1 MPTSKSM
8 PANGSNVSDRT
19 SSFILGRRAYN
30 FSSHNPS
37 NVNKNI
43 DYSSVL
49 GKPSSI
55 VYGKPLNNIGNDLRI
70 QRLRLTTI
78 GVASMRIKASNDYVH
93 LNGKN
98 QDINLINNV
107 LSRVRGGGSIVSKKG
122 QSDCTFCV

>member
-1 MPTSKSM
+1 MSTSNKILTSKRM
-8 PANGSNVSDRT
+8 PSNGSNVSDRT
-19 SSFILGRRAYN
+19 STFILGRRAYN

-55 VYGKPLNNIGNDLRI
+55 VYGKPLNDTSNDLRI
-70 QRLRLTTI
+70 QRLRLATI
-78 GVASMRIKASNDYVH
+78 GIASMRVKDSNDYIQ

-98 QDINLINNV
+98 QDKNLVNNV
-107 LSRVRGGGSIVSKKG
+107 LSRVRGSGSIVSKKG
-122 QSDCTFCV
+122 Q

>member
-1 MPTSKSM
+1 MPTSKKIITSKSM
-8 PANGSNVSDRT
+8 PSNGSNVSDRT
-19 SSFILGRRAYN
+19 STFVLGRRAYN

-55 VYGKPLNNIGNDLRI
+55 IHGKPLNDTSSDLRI
-70 QRLRLTTI
+70 QRLRLSTI
-78 GVASMRIKASNDYVH
+78 GIASMRVKYSKDYIQ

-98 QDINLINNV
+98 QDKNLINNV
-107 LSRVRGGGSIVSKKG
+107 LSRVRGGGSVVSKKG
-122 QSDCTFCV
+122 Q

>member
-1 MPTSKSM
+1 MSASNKILTSKKM
-8 PANGSNVSDRT
+8 PSNGSNVSDRT
-19 SSFILGRRAYN
+19 STFILGRRAYN

-55 VYGKPLNNIGNDLRI
+55 VYGKPLNDTSNDLRI
-70 QRLRLTTI
+70 QRLRLATI
-78 GVASMRIKASNDYVH
+78 GIASMRVKDSNDYIQ

-98 QDINLINNV
+98 QDKNLVNNV
-107 LSRVRGGGSIVSKKG
+107 LSRVRGSGSIVSKRG
-122 QSDCTFCV
+122 Q

>member
-1 MPTSKSM
+1 MSASNKILTSKKM
-8 PANGSNVSDRT
+8 PSNGSNVSDRT
-19 SSFILGRRAYN
+19 STFILGRRAYN

-55 VYGKPLNNIGNDLRI
+55 VYGKPLNDTSNDLRI
-70 QRLRLTTI
+70 QRLRLATI
-78 GVASMRIKASNDYVH
+78 GIASMRVKDSNDYIQ

-98 QDINLINNV
+98 QDKNLVNNV
-107 LSRVRGGGSIVSKKG
+107 LSRVRGSGSIVSKKG
-122 QSDCTFCV
+122 Q